1 MNQECCT
8 RHTTSRSPTFLP
20 IHMDVMWLIS
30 VEQGCDSRNMDVHC
44 EWIIERCKQRVD
56 E

>member
-1 MNQECCT
+1 
-8 RHTTSRSPTFLP
+8 
-20 IHMDVMWLIS
+20 MDVMWLIS

-56 E
+56 EWTGAIPVLDKP